1 MQDYKPATDLPRR
14 GRSGGASH
22 LVDRLFVGGCTAAY
36 LILIGSVLAA
46 LKLYGG

>member
-1 MQDYKPATDLPRR
+1 MQDYESAADLSGRR
-14 GRSGGASH
+14 RRRGASH

-46 LKLYGG
+46 LKFYGG